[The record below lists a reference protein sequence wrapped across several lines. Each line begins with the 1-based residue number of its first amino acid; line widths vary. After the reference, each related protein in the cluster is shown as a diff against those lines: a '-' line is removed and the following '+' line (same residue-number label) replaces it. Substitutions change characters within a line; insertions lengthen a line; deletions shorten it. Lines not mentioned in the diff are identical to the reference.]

1 MFWWIVFVVWLTDE
15 RRLALF
21 PAGKL
26 SEILTT
32 ANLRHRVWTC
42 AESEFRLIGMKFCGS
57 DNYGTTVFFNPSISK
72 QIPLIFISVDNSGVA
87 GAKQKRRLTSDN
99 HGGLSFNFGRRS
111 FVYASVSKPLG
122 MFRFWSPNSTGDF
135 PGFPGNHIQN
145 FFFFEINSR
154 FPKTF
159 FWNYLTVSFLSV
171 CFEFTGLKFSQVW
184 LVEQMLIF
192 LFLILICFCFRS

>member
-1 MFWWIVFVVWLTDE
+1 MFWWIVFVVWLTDG

-21 PAGKL
+21 PAGIL

-42 AESEFRLIGMKFCGS
+42 AESEF
-57 DNYGTTVFFNPSISK
+57 TVFFNPSISK

-87 GAKQKRRLTSDN
+87 GAKQKRRLASDN

-122 MFRFWSPNSTGDF
+122 MFRFRSPNSTGDF
-135 PGFPGNHIQN
+135 PGVPGNHIQN